1 MPDQKPPEPGRD
13 RKARRQAR
21 VSNDPKRI
29 AREKRRR
36 EADRNRQKGNG
47 KPKEGS

>member
-1 MPDQKPPEPGRD
+1 MPDEKKPEPGGD

-29 AREKRRR
+29 ARERKQR
-36 EADRNRQKGNG
+36 EAERNRQRGNG

>member
-1 MPDQKPPEPGRD
+1 VADKQKPEPGKS

-29 AREKRRR
+29 AREKAQR
-36 EADRNRQKGNG
+36 EADRNRQRGNG